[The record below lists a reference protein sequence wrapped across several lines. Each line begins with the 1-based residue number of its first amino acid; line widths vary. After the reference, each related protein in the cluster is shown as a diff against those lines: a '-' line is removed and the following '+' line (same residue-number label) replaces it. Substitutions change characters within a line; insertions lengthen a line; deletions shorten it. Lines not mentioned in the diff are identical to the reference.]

1 MEKNHNDMK
10 VHKLR
15 FASRADFDAA
25 NITTTL
31 PYVRAISIVGETG
44 LIHNPTEYDEEGNP
58 LPVTFID
65 GFHVDIMTTEVIQ
78 EWKEFTVTGEHHW
91 YHSFGYGEV
100 VKEED
105 FILKPTDSW
114 LKADIQAY
122 LTANG
127 IEWTTSMTKAQLL
140 ELCG

>member
-1 MEKNHNDMK
+1 MF
-10 VHKLR
+10 VHRCK
-15 FASRADFDAA
+15 FPDKATFQAWQKPDDVVTVVE
-25 NITTTL
+25 I
-31 PYVRAISIVGETG
+31 G
-44 LIHNPTEYDEEGNP
+44 LIEATPAQFDENDNIIAEATYLEGY
-58 LPVTFID
+58 
-65 GFHVDIMTTEVIQ
+65 HVDIKSHSLIESLKDYIVVPQNPRHGVLWAEGCHI
-78 EWKEFTVTGEHHW
+78 VT
-91 YHSFGYGEV
+91 
-100 VKEED
+100 EED